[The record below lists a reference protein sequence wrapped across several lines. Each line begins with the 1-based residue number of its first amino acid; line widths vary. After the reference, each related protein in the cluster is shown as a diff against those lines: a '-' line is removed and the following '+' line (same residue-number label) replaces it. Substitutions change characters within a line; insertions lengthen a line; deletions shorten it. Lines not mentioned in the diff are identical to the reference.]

1 MSQPSLPKITE
12 VNNND
17 GLVQV
22 AAQLDAEKAALLAKK
37 RHQQTERKRKQE
49 ELDRILQENKR
60 KVGSCR
66 QAQVLQMVC
75 SCIIS
80 GTLARFQVEEAQQR
94 ATEERKRREEEK

>member
-1 MSQPSLPKITE
+1 M
-12 VNNND
+12 
-17 GLVQV
+17 QV

-60 KVGSCR
+60 KVGNC
-66 QAQVLQMVC
+66 QQGTQVLQMVC

-80 GTLARFQVEEAQQR
+80 DIFACL
-94 ATEERKRREEEK
+94 